1 VSRFLRSTGQRIEI
15 LRWYECGPE
24 DTFMEFH
31 DRFFALSFLR
41 SLMSDP
47 LNVVT
52 LRSALV
58 DMLQDTEDTSRLM
71 DHEILEQLAG
81 QIARGYV
88 RLVLREGE
96 ALQTS
101 SGGGSWS
108 GSQETTEGEAASSQT
123 QTADREETDSEVT
136 ELTTETGPVT
146 PTERS
151 EPAREAAP
159 QQPSEE
165 DEPLVPEAASG
176 SQAAVLAAAAES
188 GTPFCEC

>member
-1 VSRFLRSTGQRIEI
+1 MSRFLRSTGRRIEI

-41 SLMSDP
+41 SLMTDP
-47 LNVVT
+47 LNMVT

-58 DMLQDTEDTSRLM
+58 DILQDTEDTSRLM

-81 QIARGYV
+81 QIARGYI

-101 SGGGSWS
+101 GGGGSWS
-108 GSQETTEGEAASSQT
+108 GSQETSEAEGASTET
-123 QTADREETDSEVT
+123 QTADREETDAGVT
-136 ELTTETGPVT
+136 EAPTETQPVT
-146 PTERS
+146 PIERS

-159 QQPSEE
+159 PQPSEE
-165 DEPLVPEAASG
+165 EESLVPEAAAA
-176 SQAAVLAAAAES
+176 SQAAVLATAAES
-188 GTPFCEC
+188 GAPFCEC

>member
-1 VSRFLRSTGQRIEI
+1 MSRFLRSTGRRIEI

-41 SLMSDP
+41 NLMSDP
-47 LNVVT
+47 LNMVT
-52 LRSALV
+52 LRSALA
-58 DMLQDTEDTSRLM
+58 DILQDTEDTSRMM

-88 RLVLREGE
+88 RLVVREGE
-96 ALQTS
+96 ALQV
-101 SGGGSWS
+101 SGAGGSWS
-108 GSQETTEGEAASSQT
+108 GSQETTEAEGASTET
-123 QTADREETDSEVT
+123 QTAEREETDAAVT
-136 ELTTETGPVT
+136 EAPAEIQPVT
-146 PTERS
+146 PTERR

-165 DEPLVPEAASG
+165 EESLVPEAAAA
-176 SQAAVLAAAAES
+176 SQAAVLAVAAES
-188 GTPFCEC
+188 GAPFCEC

>member
-31 DRFFALSFLR
+31 DRFFALGFLR

-47 LNVVT
+47 LNMVT
-52 LRSALV
+52 LRSVLV
-58 DMLQDTEDTSRLM
+58 DILQDTEDTSRLM

-96 ALQTS
+96 SLQTS
-101 SGGGSWS
+101 GGGGSWS
-108 GSQETTEGEAASSQT
+108 GSQETTEAGAASSET

-159 QQPSEE
+159 QQPPEE
-165 DEPLVPEAASG
+165 EESLVPESASG
-176 SQAAVLAAAAES
+176 SQAGVLAAAAES
-188 GTPFCEC
+188 GAPFCEC